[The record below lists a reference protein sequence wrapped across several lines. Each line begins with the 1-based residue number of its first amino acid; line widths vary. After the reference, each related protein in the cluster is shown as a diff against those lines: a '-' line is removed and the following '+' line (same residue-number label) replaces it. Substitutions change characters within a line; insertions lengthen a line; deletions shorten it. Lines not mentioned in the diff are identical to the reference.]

1 MKQDSTNRSNSLNL
15 KQDKPEGDDK
25 PSNRRLALDDIN
37 SQQESLS
44 KQRQLLETGFQC
56 TGVTKFEENG
66 RAANWFETPV
76 FFRMGFFNQ
85 FKLNLLSFPTL
96 EEYESNRWYKIDLLL
111 DWASEDTALFL
122 DGTFRT
128 KTEFFTQ
135 KRDS

>member
-66 RAANWFETPV
+66 RAAN
-76 FFRMGFFNQ
+76 
-85 FKLNLLSFPTL
+85 
-96 EEYESNRWYKIDLLL
+96 
-111 DWASEDTALFL
+111 
-122 DGTFRT
+122 
-128 KTEFFTQ
+128 
-135 KRDS
+135 